1 MARGG
6 GGDTQW
12 WLENESANWAQITG
26 WLVGWRLLV
35 GGGCF
40 CSLWKTGWLAGWAK
54 LSQRQ
59 LQNESAY
66 NWGPKVAKSRPLA
79 RVSQQRLAKIV
90 VERTSACALSA
101 QQKVGRIWA
110 CEFHLLSGS

>member
-1 MARGG
+1 MRVLIGRKLLAG
-6 GGDTQW
+6 
-12 WLENESANWAQITG
+12 
-26 WLVGWRLLV
+26 LLV
-35 GGGCF
+35 GDFWLVVAAFVACGK
-40 CSLWKTGWLAGWAK
+40 LAGWLAGWAK